1 MSVNNS
7 VLLANTSY
15 GVPNLPYY
23 DGTSLFF
30 HSKPV
35 EAASYYGGHG
45 AIQTI
50 VITVTNF
57 VGKIALKGSLNSTYE
72 SAKYFDTETFDA
84 TTGAPVTTTQ
94 AFTITGRFVW
104 MRAEISE
111 FTQGTINSITIAY

>member
-7 VLLANTSY
+7 TLLANTSY
-15 GVPNLPYY
+15 GVPNLPWY
-23 DGTSLFF
+23 DGSSQLF

-35 EAASYYGGHG
+35 EAAAYYGGHG

-57 VGKIALKGSLNSTYE
+57 VGKIALKGSLNSTYQE
-72 SAKYFDTETFDA
+72 AQYFDTETLDA
-84 TTGAPVTTTQ
+84 TTGSPVTTTQ

-104 MRAEISE
+104 MRAEISD
-111 FTQGTINSITIAY
+111 FTQGTINSITISY